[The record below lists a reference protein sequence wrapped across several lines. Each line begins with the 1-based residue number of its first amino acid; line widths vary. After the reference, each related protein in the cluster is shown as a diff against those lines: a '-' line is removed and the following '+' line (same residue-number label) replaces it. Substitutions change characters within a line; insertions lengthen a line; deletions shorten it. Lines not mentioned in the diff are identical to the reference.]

1 MNNIVSHLLL
11 IPKVEYYMYETVK
24 LCMFLLLSGSHIS
37 DCSQHFR
44 VPHRIR
50 DREGGEAWQLH
61 LIQRILFEGID

>member
-1 MNNIVSHLLL
+1 M
-11 IPKVEYYMYETVK
+11 K

-50 DREGGEAWQLH
+50 DREGGEAWQLY
-61 LIQRILFEGID
+61 LIQRILSEGIDLDI

>member
-11 IPKVEYYMYETVK
+11 IPKVEYYMYETV
-24 LCMFLLLSGSHIS
+24 FLLLSGSHIS

-61 LIQRILFEGID
+61 LLQRILSEGID

>member
-1 MNNIVSHLLL
+1 M
-11 IPKVEYYMYETVK
+11 K

-61 LIQRILFEGID
+61 LLQRILFEGID